1 MLCTDPRIDDTV
13 VLPPWLDNY
22 IYSHLKASYC
32 KRNHDIVVLEWG
44 HREVLEYLG
53 TYFPRSF
60 AEGYKII
67 QKLVNDKSDY
77 LVISKAISVLDFGC
91 GTGGELV
98 GMIHAL
104 KRAYPCIE
112 QFYIK
117 ALDGNTFSLNVL
129 EGLLEKLASEIGIDI
144 VVDPCPVV
152 IDDFDD
158 LSTINK
164 VICSTFDYIIVSKV
178 VCEFVT
184 KQQFEGNNP
193 YIHILK
199 VLLQKL
205 NSNGLL
211 YISDI
216 TSYNHTAQE
225 WLGNMMN
232 EAIDKVGG
240 DIIHSNRGLNEE
252 FIVSHSRKR
261 IDSSKIAWR
270 ILSSKNNMSL

>member
-1 MLCTDPRIDDTV
+1 MLCTDLRIDDAV
-13 VLPPWLDNY
+13 VLPRWLDNY
-22 IYSHLKASYC
+22 IYSHLGASYC
-32 KRNHDIVVLEWG
+32 KHNQDIVVLEWG

-67 QKLVNDKSDY
+67 QKLINNKSDY
-77 LVISKAISVLDFGC
+77 LVISRTISVLDFGC

-98 GMIHAL
+98 GVIHAL
-104 KRAYPCIE
+104 KSSYPYIE
-112 QFYIK
+112 QFHIK
-117 ALDGNTFSLNVL
+117 ALDGNAFSLKVL
-129 EGLLEKLASEIGIDI
+129 EGVLEKLASEMEIDI
-144 VVDPCPVV
+144 IVEPCPIV
-152 IDDFDD
+152 IDDFYD

-184 KQQFEGNNP
+184 KQQFEEKNP
-193 YIHILK
+193 YVHILK

-205 NSNGLL
+205 KSDGLL

-216 TSYNHTAQE
+216 TSYNNTAQE

-232 EAIDKVGG
+232 EAVDKVGG
-240 DIIHSNRGLNEE
+240 DIIHSNKGLNEE

-270 ILSSKNNMSL
+270 ILSSKNNILL